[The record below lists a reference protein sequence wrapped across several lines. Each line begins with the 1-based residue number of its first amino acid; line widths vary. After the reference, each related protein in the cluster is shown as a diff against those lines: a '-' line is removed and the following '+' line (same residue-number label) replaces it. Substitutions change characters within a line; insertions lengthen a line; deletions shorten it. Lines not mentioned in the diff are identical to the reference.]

1 MDMFI
6 KAVSNYLD
14 RGQLHSNNS
23 TPPRDLTNSTES
35 NMPFS
40 MKMLLTELTGK
51 MPNPA
56 PVFDPPALTP
66 LRKSIAKS
74 KIGMFV
80 SCGAQL
86 PEDPPL
92 AETED
97 LSFRLLPR
105 DVPLSELVIS
115 HKTAVR
121 KWAEEDLNVAYPLD
135 RMKEL
140 EAEEVIG
147 GLAHTAV
154 SMVGSIQRFTELLD
168 KTVPA
173 IKQVY
178 DSQGVDL
185 VLLFPF

>member
-1 MDMFI
+1 
-6 KAVSNYLD
+6 
-14 RGQLHSNNS
+14 
-23 TPPRDLTNSTES
+23 
-35 NMPFS
+35 MPFS
-40 MKMLLTELTGK
+40 MQKLLTELTGR
-51 MPNPA
+51 A
-56 PVFDPPALTP
+56 PKSEPFFEPPMLTP
-66 LRKSIAKS
+66 LRKSIAQS
-74 KIGMFV
+74 KIGLFV

-92 AETED
+92 GETED
-97 LSFRLLPR
+97 ISFRLLPR
-105 DVPLSELVIS
+105 DTPLSKLVIS

-140 EAEEVIG
+140 ESEGSISC
-147 GLAHTAV
+147 LAHTAV
-154 SMVGSIQRFTELLD
+154 SMVGSIQRYTELLD

-185 VLLFPF
+185 VLLLPF

>member
-1 MDMFI
+1 
-6 KAVSNYLD
+6 
-14 RGQLHSNNS
+14 
-23 TPPRDLTNSTES
+23 
-35 NMPFS
+35 MPFS
-40 MKMLLTELTGK
+40 MKKLLTELTGQ
-51 MPNPA
+51 PPRPA
-56 PVFDPPALTP
+56 PLFDPPALTP
-66 LRKSIAKS
+66 LRKSIAQS
-74 KIGMFV
+74 TVGMFV

-92 AETED
+92 GETED
-97 LSFRLLPR
+97 ISFRLLHR
-105 DVPLSELVIS
+105 DTPLLKLVIS

-140 EAEEVIG
+140 EAEGAIG
-147 GLAHTAV
+147 RLSHTAV
-154 SMVGSIQRFTELLD
+154 SMVGSIQRFTELLE

-173 IKQVY
+173 IKQIY